1 MKHLKIKIL
10 AICTIFCLQLN
21 AQEVNWRS
29 LAPTQ
34 HHLVSAYFGADY
46 DSYYGLSY
54 GYVVKNGQ
62 YPIILGL
69 QGTAPLGK
77 TTLDDWKLKLSAQ
90 TELIHAG
97 VFSMTLQP
105 ALVVHRYASPLARIY
120 SIGADLTLT
129 VGMLRPKWG
138 VAGVLQYDQS
148 MATQIENRLLKTYYP
163 EIRDGWYSSGGGNFK
178 FGMRLNR
185 NFRAWN
191 GWLSLGKAYGLDF
204 KSNPTLPFY
213 AEISVNRAF

>member
-1 MKHLKIKIL
+1 MNHLKISLL
-10 AICTIFCLQLN
+10 AILTIFCLQLH

-29 LAPTQ
+29 LVPTQ

-62 YPIILGL
+62 HPLVLGL
-69 QGTAPLGK
+69 QGTAPFGK
-77 TTLDDWKLKLSAQ
+77 TTLDDWNLKLSAQ

-97 VFSMTLQP
+97 AFSMSVQP
-105 ALVVHRYASPLARIY
+105 AMVLRRYASPLARIY
-120 SIGADLTLT
+120 GVGADLTLAA
-129 VGMLRPKWG
+129 GILRPKWG
-138 VAGVLQYDQS
+138 ISGILAYDQS
-148 MATQIENRLLKTYYP
+148 MATQVENRLLKTYYP
-163 EIRDGWYSSGGGNFK
+163 EIQDGWYRSGGGNFK
-178 FGMRLNR
+178 FGMRLNCS
-185 NFRAWN
+185 FRAWN